1 MVVIAVLQTI
11 LNVHEFKMGMQESV
25 NQPRFHHQ
33 WLPDMIMIEPNQFDK
48 NVINELRSIGYTI
61 DERNSRIIGKVDAIL
76 VLKNGKLEAGADP
89 RGDDTAIG
97 F

>member
-1 MVVIAVLQTI
+1 MDL
-11 LNVHEFKMGMQESV
+11 LL
-25 NQPRFHHQ
+25 
-33 WLPDMIMIEPNQFDK
+33 LPLFYKEPNQFKK
-48 NVINELRSIGYTI
+48 NVVEELRNIGYTI
-61 DERNSRIIGKVDAIL
+61 DERNSRVIGKVDAIL

>member
-1 MVVIAVLQTI
+1 
-11 LNVHEFKMGMQESV
+11 
-25 NQPRFHHQ
+25 
-33 WLPDMIMIEPNQFDK
+33 MIMIEPNQFEK
-48 NVINELRSIGYTI
+48 NVIEELRNIGYSI
-61 DERNSRIIGKVDAIL
+61 DERNSRVIGKVDAIL

>member
-1 MVVIAVLQTI
+1 
-11 LNVHEFKMGMQESV
+11 
-25 NQPRFHHQ
+25 
-33 WLPDMIMIEPNQFDK
+33 MIMIEPNQFEK
-48 NVINELRSIGYTI
+48 NVVEELRNIGYTI
-61 DERNSRIIGKVDAIL
+61 DERNSRVIGKVDAIL

>member
-1 MVVIAVLQTI
+1 
-11 LNVHEFKMGMQESV
+11 
-25 NQPRFHHQ
+25 
-33 WLPDMIMIEPNQFDK
+33 MIEPNQFEK
-48 NVINELRSIGYTI
+48 NVVEELRNIGYSI
-61 DERNSRIIGKVDAIL
+61 DERNSRVIGKVDAIL